1 MMERMKKMLDFKY
14 YAPTKVYFGRDS
26 DNMIG
31 RAVKDYGY
39 SKILIHYGTGS
50 AEKSGLLDKIR
61 NILKDEGLDY
71 VELGGVQANPRIDL
85 IRKGIEYAKEE
96 AVDFIL
102 AIGGGSVIDSAKSIG
117 MGLANGMDPWDMII
131 GQIKP
136 TKSFPVGVVLT
147 IASAGSEMSN
157 SHVVT
162 NPENNLKRAL
172 NDDLLRPVVA
182 FLNPELTYTVS
193 KFQTGCGIVDTLMH
207 TFERYF
213 APDEGNELTDRIAEG
228 LMVAV
233 KNAGKTAINEP
244 DNYEARATLMWASS
258 LSHNGLTG
266 CGRNILF
273 PVHKLEHDFSGL
285 FDVAHAAGLS
295 VLFPAW
301 ARYMYH
307 HDVQRFCQFANRV
320 WDIDTD
326 DEPDKTALKGI
337 EAMTNYFK
345 DIGMP
350 TTMKELGIS
359 PSDYEKIAD
368 LTTDNGTKEIMSYV
382 PLNKEDI
389 LNIYRLAE

>member
-1 MMERMKKMLDFKY
+1 MLDFKY

>member
-1 MMERMKKMLDFKY
+1 MKKMLDFKY